1 MKKINLTFL
10 VFLFLTTAYSQT
22 EVNPFFKQEI
32 VTPKAFLGLSTGLD
46 NMVGLLGA
54 QIDFVAT
61 EKLTLGGGLGISSWG
76 YKYAVNLKFYPD
88 GLYKYYF
95 KVGYSQN
102 SGLEEFETELELES
116 GATEPVIM
124 DLKPVGNLFF
134 TAGWAWKMGKRNR
147 FFLEGGYA
155 FPLNTDDY
163 YQLYDDNVRLSEM
176 SEQVLRIMRP
186 GGLVVC
192 LGFNIAI

>member
-10 VFLFLTTAYSQT
+10 VFLFFTTAYSQT

>member
-1 MKKINLTFL
+1 MKKIPLTFL
-10 VFLFLTTAYSQT
+10 AMFLMAFTYSQT
-22 EVNPFFKQEI
+22 EANPFLKQEI
-32 VTPKAFLGLSTGLD
+32 VTPKAFIGLSTGLD

-54 QIDFVAT
+54 QIDFVAA
-61 EKLTLGGGLGISSWG
+61 EKLTVGAGIGLSSWG
-76 YKYAVNLKFYPD
+76 YKYAVNLKFYPK

-95 KVGYSQN
+95 KAGYSQN

-116 GATEPVIM
+116 GATEPVMM

-147 FFLEGGYA
+147 FFLEAGYA
-155 FPLNTDDY
+155 IPLTDDY
-163 YQLYDDNVRLSEM
+163 YVLYDDAIQLSQT

-192 LGFNIAI
+192 LGFNFAI

>member
-116 GATEPVIM
+116 GATEPVMM

>member
-1 MKKINLTFL
+1 MKKISLTFL
-10 VFLFLTTAYSQT
+10 AMLLMAIAYSQK
-22 EVNPFFKQEI
+22 EVNPFLKQEI
-32 VTPKAFLGLSTGLD
+32 VTPKAFIGLSTGLD
-46 NMVGLLGA
+46 NMVGLLGV
-54 QIDFVAT
+54 QLDVVVVD
-61 EKLTLGGGLGISSWG
+61 KLTVGGGIGLSSWG
-76 YKYAVNLKFYPD
+76 YKYAVNLKFYPE
-88 GLYKYYF
+88 GLYKYFF
-95 KVGYSQN
+95 KTGYSQN

-116 GATEPVIM
+116 GATEPVMM

-155 FPLNTDDY
+155 FPLNTDNY
-163 YQLYDDNVRLSEM
+163 YELYDDNIRLSEM

-192 LGFNIAI
+192 LGFNFAI

>member
-1 MKKINLTFL
+1 
-10 VFLFLTTAYSQT
+10 
-22 EVNPFFKQEI
+22 
-32 VTPKAFLGLSTGLD
+32 
-46 NMVGLLGA
+46 MVGLLGA

-76 YKYAVNLKFYPD
+76 YKYAVNLKFYPE

-116 GATEPVIM
+116 GATEPVMM
-124 DLKPVGNLFF
+124 DLKPVGNLFV

>member
-1 MKKINLTFL
+1 M
-10 VFLFLTTAYSQT
+10 
-22 EVNPFFKQEI
+22 
-32 VTPKAFLGLSTGLD
+32 
-46 NMVGLLGA
+46 
-54 QIDFVAT
+54 
-61 EKLTLGGGLGISSWG
+61 
-76 YKYAVNLKFYPD
+76 
-88 GLYKYYF
+88 
-95 KVGYSQN
+95 
-102 SGLEEFETELELES
+102 
-116 GATEPVIM
+116 M

>member
-10 VFLFLTTAYSQT
+10 VLLFLTAAYSQT

-32 VTPKAFLGLSTGLD
+32 VTPKAFLGPSTGLD

-54 QIDFVAT
+54 QLDYVVID
-61 EKLTLGGGLGISSWG
+61 KLTIGGGIGISSWG
-76 YKYAVNLKFYPD
+76 YKYAVNIKYYPE

-95 KVGYSQN
+95 KAGYSQN
-102 SGLEEFETELELES
+102 SGFEEFETELELES
-116 GATEPVIM
+116 GVTEPVMM

-155 FPLNTDDY
+155 LPLNTDDY
-163 YQLYDDNVRLSEM
+163 YVLYDETIKLSQT
-176 SEQVLRIMRP
+176 SEQVLQIMRP
-186 GGLVVC
+186 GGFVIC
-192 LGFNIAI
+192 LGLNFAI